1 MKIKETQEIK
11 SKYRKKKNKKDNSRK
26 KETANMNA

>member
-11 SKYRKKKNKKDNSRK
+11 SKYRKKKTKKKIQERK
-26 KETANMNA
+26 KQQT